1 MVNLYYMK
9 MLVHKPTYFYKLMI
23 KDFRVYLTLQKPP
36 SPMGQVGFHNPSFHH
51 DWVSLRSTFIVVAG
65 VSQTVIV
72 SGITGD
78 RQVGTGGTSDN
89 HRRFGSPSGAIGI
102 GFVSRTPRFVGLD
115 DALRYLGG
123 LNQVRTEGSPFL
135 PSYNEA
141 WQIRIV
147 RFHFLKT
154 DRFQADSKLLS
165 YPERHTTWSI
175 PRHRNSQKYSEITN
189 LFKYTQNSSPRMSLP
204 KLRELKVCR
213 LDSFLNFPID

>member
-1 MVNLYYMK
+1 MVNLYYIK
-9 MLVHKPTYFYKLMI
+9 MLVHKPIYFFKMVL

-36 SPMGQVGFHNPSFHH
+36 SPVGFHNPLFHR

-102 GFVSRTPRFVGLD
+102 GFVSRTPRFVGPD

-123 LNQVRTEGSPFL
+123 LNQKRTEGRPFL
-135 PSYNEA
+135 PSCNEV

-147 RFHFLKT
+147 RFT
-154 DRFQADSKLLS
+154 S
-165 YPERHTTWSI
+165 
-175 PRHRNSQKYSEITN
+175 
-189 LFKYTQNSSPRMSLP
+189 
-204 KLRELKVCR
+204 
-213 LDSFLNFPID
+213 